1 MKVFFSQQSWK
12 IASNIISVNAY
23 IYKSIYKR
31 REASIIKIL
40 TIISFVSR
48 RGEAWLKEDMQDIRA
63 QHRKILP
70 MALAKIF
77 MIRTTNW
84 FCNSQGIQQ
93 FFTPS
98 NTTRFA
104 TKTRLYL

>member
-23 IYKSIYKR
+23 IYKSVYKR

-48 RGEAWLKEDMQDIRA
+48 RGEAWLKEDM
-63 QHRKILP
+63 
-70 MALAKIF
+70 
-77 MIRTTNW
+77 
-84 FCNSQGIQQ
+84 
-93 FFTPS
+93 
-98 NTTRFA
+98 
-104 TKTRLYL
+104 